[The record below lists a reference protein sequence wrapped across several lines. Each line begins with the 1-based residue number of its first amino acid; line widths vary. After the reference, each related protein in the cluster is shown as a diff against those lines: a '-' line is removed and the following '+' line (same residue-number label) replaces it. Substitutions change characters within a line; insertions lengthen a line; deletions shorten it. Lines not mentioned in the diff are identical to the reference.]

1 MRKLIVPMAAVALL
15 ACAGNAEATSVGLS
29 LARTNL
35 YNARMSAYNAQIK
48 YYQGASLHYLKKMPA
63 LTALKYGYK
72 LPKSYRLPKS
82 YKLPKSYSKKLVVPT
97 ASTMKK
103 AINASSVSGLM
114 AALKGWGK
122 Y

>member
-1 MRKLIVPMAAVALL
+1 MRKLIMPMAVVALL
-15 ACAGNAEATSVGLS
+15 VCAGNAEATSVGLS

-35 YNARMSAYNAQIK
+35 YNARMSSYNAQIK

-63 LTALKYGYK
+63 LTARKYGYK
-72 LPKSYRLPKS
+72 LPKSYKFPKS
-82 YKLPKSYSKKLVVPT
+82 NSKKLVAPT

-103 AINASSVSGLM
+103 AINASSVSELM
-114 AALKGWGK
+114 SALKGFGK